1 MQSRHT
7 IQLALILGS
16 IFLLSFRCQ
25 NDYADNSVTTIEGVL
40 VDELNNPIPNFDLY
54 LGKEILC
61 ETPEAYNNQ
70 RLIKTD
76 NTGRFSFLTPRPV
89 NSNVG
94 MYDQYHMLKFLDTSW
109 HAQQSVGWDTSTA
122 PYIILPIT
130 NEFNTIDVGTV
141 ILFQP

>member
-7 IQLALILGS
+7 IQLILILGS
-16 IFLLSFRCQ
+16 TLLLSFRCQ

-40 VDELNNPIPNFDLY
+40 VDELNNPLPNFDLY
-54 LGKEILC
+54 LCKEILG

-76 NTGRFSFLTPRPV
+76 NAGRFNFLTPRPE
-89 NSNVG
+89 NSPSF
-94 MYDQYHMLKFLDTSW
+94 MYDRYHVLKFLDTSW
-109 HAQQSVGWDTSTA
+109 HAQHSVGWDTFTA